1 MEGATEALD
10 TTRETILQL
19 WNEDSNCLIATTYN
33 TVDQVASNATFY
45 FFLQIS
51 LLSSISGF
59 DLLQLCNP
67 SD

>member
-33 TVDQVASNATFY
+33 TVDQVASNATFDFIFY
-45 FFLQIS
+45 KLAF
-51 LLSSISGF
+51 
-59 DLLQLCNP
+59 
-67 SD
+67 